1 MEFIHK
7 LRTRFEDFEAKEKN
21 LSECDHYTEE
31 VRRVSQRNRRYDEL
45 GLANELPQ
53 TPSEKFRTGTFLV
66 IIDSINS
73 ELQKRLAAFANI
85 TAKFGSLRM
94 LKDLTHVQVVEY
106 AENLQM
112 AYPTDLEA
120 SLPDELLQFSSF
132 LNTDFGKK

>member
-1 MEFIHK
+1 MIM
-7 LRTRFEDFEAKEKN
+7 
-21 LSECDHYTEE
+21 
-31 VRRVSQRNRRYDEL
+31 
-45 GLANELPQ
+45 
-53 TPSEKFRTGTFLV
+53 
-66 IIDSINS
+66 DSINS

-112 AYPTDLEA
+112 AYPTDLEV